1 MTRTLRAG
9 RRVPAR
15 WLAVAGLLLW
25 PAMAGAEQ
33 IDTGIPDLKIRWDNT
48 IKYSAAFRTEGRD
61 SRLTGAA
68 NYDDGDRN
76 FGRGLISNRVDLLS
90 EFDLSYQGYGF
101 RVSGAGWYDTV
112 YNRST
117 DNDSAGA
124 VNSLNSSGRFNNDTR
139 RLHGRQVELLD
150 AFVFGKTDIDDT
162 TLSGRAG
169 RHALVWGES
178 LFFGENGIAGGQSPI
193 DVVKALSVPNTPF
206 KELIRPVNQL
216 SSQWQVAPTLSFG
229 AYYQLEWRKTR
240 LPGAGSYFS
249 TSDNLDVGGERI
261 LAGAAPFPGAATPA
275 FYRAGDLKPRDG
287 GQGGIQVKFQ
297 LPGDDTDFGLYA
309 TRFHAKDPNVYLYPG
324 SGYNPATGSIGSYR
338 LVYHEGILAFGG
350 SFSKSIGDIN
360 LAGEVSYRDNAPL
373 TSLPQV
379 VTRANADNRDNALY
393 AIGRTAHAQV
403 SVLYT
408 VPPNLI
414 AEESSLVGEIAW
426 NTRLAVTKNRE
437 ALDPEARVSAVGL
450 RMVYEPT
457 YRQVLPGLDIGVPI
471 GFGYNPNGK
480 SQAVQS
486 FNGGVSSAGDISVG
500 VNANYLDV
508 WRLGVNYTHYI
519 GAAGAFRYDSNA
531 RTYKQS
537 LADRDFISVSA
548 RRTF

>member
-15 WLAVAGLLLW
+15 RLAVAGLLLW
-25 PAMAGAEQ
+25 LAMAGAEQ

-101 RVSGAGWYDTV
+101 RVSGADWYDTV

-206 KELIRPVNQL
+206 KELIRPVNQV
-216 SSQWQVAPTLSFG
+216 SGQWQVAPALSFG

-275 FYRAGDLKPRDG
+275 FYRAGDLKARDG

-297 LPGDDTDFGLYA
+297 LPGGDTDFGVYA
-309 TRFHAKDPNVYLYPG
+309 TRFHAKDPNVYLYRQATIRRPG
-324 SGYNPATGSIGSYR
+324 RSAATVWSITRASSPSAAASASRSATSIWRAKFPTATTRRSPACRRSSP
-338 LVYHEGILAFGG
+338 
-350 SFSKSIGDIN
+350 
-360 LAGEVSYRDNAPL
+360 APTPTTATTRCTPSVAPRTPRSRSSTRCRR
-373 TSLPQV
+373 TSLP
-379 VTRANADNRDNALY
+379 R
-393 AIGRTAHAQV
+393 
-403 SVLYT
+403 
-408 VPPNLI
+408 
-414 AEESSLVGEIAW
+414 
-426 NTRLAVTKNRE
+426 
-437 ALDPEARVSAVGL
+437 
-450 RMVYEPT
+450 
-457 YRQVLPGLDIGVPI
+457 
-471 GFGYNPNGK
+471 NPR
-480 SQAVQS
+480 
-486 FNGGVSSAGDISVG
+486 
-500 VNANYLDV
+500 
-508 WRLGVNYTHYI
+508 W
-519 GAAGAFRYDSNA
+519 
-531 RTYKQS
+531 
-537 LADRDFISVSA
+537 SA
-548 RRTF
+548 RSPGTPALL